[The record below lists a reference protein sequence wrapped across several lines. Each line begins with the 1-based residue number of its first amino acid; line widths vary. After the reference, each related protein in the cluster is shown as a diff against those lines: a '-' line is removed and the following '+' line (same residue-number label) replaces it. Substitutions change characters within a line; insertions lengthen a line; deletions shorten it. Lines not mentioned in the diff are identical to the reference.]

1 MVILLIYLS
10 KKITI
15 GIIVFFVVITV
26 VIIGRYAI
34 GLYFKKKF
42 SKRPP
47 PGVIVEIVSNKSFS
61 QSLESYCTS
70 LSSKTSSYKIKK
82 NELLEPIN
90 FNKKVNK
97 GDIIAKLSS
106 KTIAAPFAGV
116 IGKRGISGSSLGSE
130 NTIMLTLDDSRK
142 ILCDL
147 KVPEVYAAI
156 LKKDLSLKATF
167 SAYKNKTYKGKIE
180 SVASRVDA
188 QTRSILARAKIDNEN
203 FEIIPG
209 SLLEIEIFYNEK
221 NTLGIPDTSIMYE
234 GSKKF
239 IYKIVENNLIK
250 KIEIE
255 TGIRNKGNLE
265 VLSGINEG
273 DKLVAEGL
281 TKVRPGMKVKPIIKS
296 E

>member
-1 MVILLIYLS
+1 MKRS

-15 GIIVFFVVITV
+15 GIVVFFVIIAII
-26 VIIGRYAI
+26 IIGRYAV

-42 SKRPP
+42 SVRPP

-97 GDIIAKLSS
+97 GDIIAKLST
-106 KTIAAPFAGV
+106 KTIVAPFAGV

-147 KVPEVYAAI
+147 KVPEVYAGI
-156 LKKDLSLKATF
+156 LKKNLNLKATF
-167 SAYKNKTYKGKIE
+167 SAYKDKTYKGKIE

-188 QTRSILARAKIDNEN
+188 QTRSILARAKIDNERS
-203 FEIIPG
+203 EIIPG
-209 SLLEIEIFYNEK
+209 SLLEIEILYNEK
-221 NTLGIPDTSIMYE
+221 DALSVPDTSVMYE

-239 IYKIVENNLIK
+239 IYKIIENNMIK
-250 KIEIE
+250 KSEIK
-255 TGIRNKGNLE
+255 TGVRSMGNLE
-265 VLSGINEG
+265 VLDGLAEG
-273 DKLVAEGL
+273 DKIIAEGL
-281 TKVRPGMKVKPIIKS
+281 TKVRPGMKIKPIIK
-296 E
+296 